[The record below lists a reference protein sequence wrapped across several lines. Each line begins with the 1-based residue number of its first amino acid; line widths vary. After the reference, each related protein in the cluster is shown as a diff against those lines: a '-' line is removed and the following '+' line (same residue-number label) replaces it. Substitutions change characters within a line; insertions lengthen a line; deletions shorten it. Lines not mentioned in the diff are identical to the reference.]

1 MSPDAESRSGQP
13 KSTLRLEMRR
23 HLSGLDSV
31 TRAMASAAIAERL
44 TNSKEWS
51 TARAVAA
58 FVGMG
63 LEVDTLPIIECAQR
77 QGKRLL
83 LPRCLSST
91 TLEFAEYPQS
101 DVLENGRFGIPEP
114 MAVRPAESLRGIDLV
129 LVPGLAFDCFGGRLG
144 KGAGYYDR
152 ALAPLDKQAR
162 PALLGLGFAL
172 QITKRV
178 PMTTLDVY
186 LDAVVTESAWI
197 KTKTFPT

>member
-1 MSPDAESRSGQP
+1 MSPDAESRRGQP
-13 KSTLRLEMRR
+13 KSALRLEMRR
-23 HLSGLDSV
+23 HLSGLDSGA
-31 TRAMASAAIAERL
+31 RAMASAAIAERL
-44 TNSKEWS
+44 TNSEQWS
-51 TARAVAA
+51 TARGVAA
-58 FVGMG
+58 FVGVG

-91 TLEFAEYPQS
+91 TLEFAEYSQH

-114 MAVRPAESLRGIDLV
+114 MADRPGESLRGIDLV

-152 ALAPLDKQAR
+152 VLAPLDRQAR

-172 QITKRV
+172 QITQRV
-178 PMTTLDVY
+178 PMTTLDVC

-197 KTKTFPT
+197 KTRTIPT